1 MSIRFIPKR
10 CQLLA
15 LLISF
20 LLLVVVPF
28 IVTLKLSGVLYN
40 SLFDYKEYNNIHSTD
55 KNVGAGDHSL
65 QSSPQQITYNFTAA
79 VCVCIADAEAYFE
92 EWVDYHLAMGFQN
105 IYIYDDSLTFELE
118 RWYQNSRN
126 HPVYSRVIV
135 IHYDRTLDKDEEKKN
150 IQNFVYGDCVNRFG
164 KQAGGPKHDYFAFID
179 IDEFLVLQD
188 TKTYS
193 DIRGVLNDY
202 LVPFGGALTV
212 NWMLFGSANKTI
224 YSPLPVSKRFQYRS
238 NTADTIVK
246 TIAKTSDYIRS
257 RNPHAVTIRSEK
269 DVHTTSYPGAIQTEA
284 NTPKGVGA
292 TDKNRPSNVILLYHY
307 RYTSTKEYIFK
318 RCVRGQMDRGNFWC
332 SKNGTGVR
340 SDNTPKHI
348 QEFPGTVFDD
358 IAWRFLKS
366 RVPKYRIYDEFDDF
380 N

>member
-1 MSIRFIPKR
+1 
-10 CQLLA
+10 
-15 LLISF
+15 
-20 LLLVVVPF
+20 
-28 IVTLKLSGVLYN
+28 
-40 SLFDYKEYNNIHSTD
+40 
-55 KNVGAGDHSL
+55 
-65 QSSPQQITYNFTAA
+65 
-79 VCVCIADAEAYFE
+79 
-92 EWVDYHLAMGFQN
+92 MGFQN
-105 IYIYDDSLTFELE
+105 FYIYVNSPTFELE

-126 HPVYSRVIV
+126 YPVYSRIIV
-135 IHYDRTLDKDEEKKN
+135 IHYDRTLDKDEEKKQ
-150 IQNFVYGDCVNRFG
+150 IHTFVYADCVDRFG
-164 KQAGGPKHDYFAFID
+164 KKAGGPKHDYFAFID

-238 NTADTIVK
+238 NTTHYVVK
-246 TIAKTSDYIRS
+246 TIAKTSDYIHH
-257 RNPHAVTIRSEK
+257 RNPHAVTIRPKK
-269 DVHTTSYPGAIQTEA
+269 DVHTTAYPGAIQTEA
-284 NTPKGVGA
+284 NKPKGKGA
-292 TDKNRPSNVILLYHY
+292 SDQNRSSNIILLYHY

-318 RCVRGQMDRGNFWC
+318 RCVRDQMDRGDVWW
-332 SKNGTGVR
+332 SKNGSGVR
-340 SDNTPKHI
+340 SDKGPDHI
-348 QEFPGTVFDD
+348 QAFPGAVFDD